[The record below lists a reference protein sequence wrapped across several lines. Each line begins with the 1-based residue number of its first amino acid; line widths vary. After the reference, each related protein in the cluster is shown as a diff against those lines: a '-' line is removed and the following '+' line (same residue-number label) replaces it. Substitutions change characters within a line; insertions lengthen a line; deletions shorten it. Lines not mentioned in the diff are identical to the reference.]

1 MLEIDDVAVERD
13 GYVLRYTLSVA
24 PGEVVALRGRSG
36 IGKTTLLDTVAG
48 FIQPVHGDIRWQG
61 QSLLQHPPERRPVSQ
76 LFQDHNLFE
85 HLTAWRNLQLG
96 FTRPRPDRD
105 LRDAARAL
113 DIADQLH
120 KLPPMLSGGQRQRL
134 ALVRTLLRERPL
146 VLLDEPFAELDP
158 ETRRQTLAW
167 THKTARDRGKT
178 VLLVTHQDEDVSDM
192 ADREIRLGE
201 SGERPASRSC

>member
-13 GYVLRYTLSVA
+13 GNVLRYALTVA
-24 PGEVVALRGRSG
+24 PGEIVALRGRSG

-48 FIQPVHGDIRWQG
+48 FIQPTRGDIRWYG
-61 QSLLQHPPERRPVSQ
+61 RSLLRHSPERRPVSQ

-96 FTRPRPDRD
+96 FSRPRPERE
-105 LRDAARAL
+105 LHDAARAL
-113 DIADQLH
+113 DIAEQLH
-120 KLPPMLSGGQRQRL
+120 KLPPTLSGGQRQRL
-134 ALVRTLLRERPL
+134 ALVRTLLRDRPL

-158 ETRRQTLAW
+158 ATRQLTLAW
-167 THKTARDRGKT
+167 AHKTARDRGKT
-178 VLLVTHQDEDVSDM
+178 MLLVTHQDEDVSDM

-201 SGERPASRSC
+201 SHE